1 MCVSEM
7 GSPEAAYMG
16 VGSGVKSHRSTP
28 KAIVDQGVGYNSGE
42 IGRFVLAWCG
52 PMLLCMRIFGV
63 SLGNVAAFNLV
74 SREILLLVDTF
85 RKEVSLSHDSSDI
98 S

>member
-1 MCVSEM
+1 VCVSEM

-28 KAIVDQGVGYNSGE
+28 RAIVNQRLRYDSGE

-52 PMLLCMRIFGV
+52 PVSLCM
-63 SLGNVAAFNLV
+63 
-74 SREILLLVDTF
+74 T
-85 RKEVSLSHDSSDI
+85 DI
-98 S
+98 WGRVRQYCRF